1 MAADMTS
8 SETERR
14 ELDRVIEL
22 LGGTTRP
29 ARLLAYIGASYFQQG
44 GVQLT
49 EFSIATEVF
58 GRSPQNF
65 DSTEDAV
72 VRVEAHRLR
81 KKLREIYARGQSP
94 HGVQIS
100 VPAGSYVLKFL
111 AATEPHPPE
120 AAEAAENAGKSA
132 GDEHPAGDSA
142 ETSPRSGRWVYLVSL
157 AVVAAAVIIGLLV
170 WRGRAPVLAGA
181 AASKPVA
188 VVPDRPHAA
197 DTMSEIHIL
206 SGHTGSEVID
216 NSGVKWTPDQFFSGG
231 AAWSRTGS
239 YVRGTSRQFLFATQ
253 RSGQFG
259 YDIPLERGT
268 YEMRLFFLS
277 PSRIGDEKVS
287 SFNVTL
293 NDESLL
299 LGYDANMSAG
309 GADVA
314 DEKVFRDITPG
325 PDGRV
330 RLGFY
335 NAIGTPE
342 IYALELVPGE
352 PGRLKAIRITT
363 QPTAYVDHQG
373 RRWRA
378 DDYYLN
384 GFRSVDRAKVTGTD
398 DPELFSAERY
408 GHFSYAIPVD
418 PRDTYTVV
426 LHFAE
431 IYFGPQLQGGGGAGS
446 RVFHVFCNG
455 QTLLRDFDIFR
466 EAGSL
471 QVVTKTFPNIRPSA
485 QGKINLTFEPVV
497 NNATVSAIEIL
508 DEPH

>member
-1 MAADMTS
+1 MTS
-8 SETERR
+8 SEIERR
-14 ELDRVIEL
+14 ELERVIEL
-22 LGGTTRP
+22 LGKTTRP
-29 ARLLAYIGASYFQQG
+29 ARLLAFIGSGYFQQS
-44 GVQLT
+44 GVPLT

-58 GRSPQNF
+58 GRSPKNF

-81 KKLREIYARGQSP
+81 KKLREIYDKGQSP

-111 AATEPHPPE
+111 AATEPHPVE
-120 AAEAAENAGKSA
+120 AAELGESAGKSA
-132 GDEHPAGDSA
+132 GDDRPPDSA
-142 ETSPRSGRWVYLVSL
+142 EISARGGRGVYLVSL
-157 AVVAAAVIIGLLV
+157 AAVAAAVIIGLLV
-170 WRGRAPVLAGA
+170 WRGREPAPSGS
-181 AASKPVA
+181 AASKPGPVVA
-188 VVPDRPHAA
+188 GKPPAA
-197 DTMSEIHIL
+197 DSVSEIHIL
-206 SGHTGSEVID
+206 SGHSGSEVID
-216 NSGVKWTPDQFFSGG
+216 NSGVRWTPDQFFAGG
-231 AAWSRTGS
+231 AAWPRTGPF
-239 YVRGTSRQFLFATQ
+239 VRGTSRQFLFGTQ

-259 YDIPLERGT
+259 YDIPLGRGT

-277 PSRIGDEKVS
+277 PSRIGDEKIS

-293 NDESLL
+293 NGGPLL
-299 LGYDANMSAG
+299 VGYDANISAG
-309 GADVA
+309 GADIA
-314 DEKVFRDITPG
+314 DEQVYRDITPG
-325 PDGRV
+325 PDGHV
-330 RLGFY
+330 RLNFY
-335 NAIGTPE
+335 NVTGTPE
-342 IYALELVPGE
+342 IYGLELVPGE
-352 PGRLKAIRITT
+352 PGRLKPIRITT

-384 GFRSVDRAKVTGTD
+384 GLRSIDRAKVTGTD

-418 PRDTYTVV
+418 SRDTYTVV

-431 IYFGPQLQGGGGAGS
+431 MYFGPQLQGGGGTGS

-471 QVVTKTFPNIRPSA
+471 KVVTKTFPNIKPSA
-485 QGKINLTFEPVV
+485 LGKINLTFEPVV

-508 DEPH
+508 DESH